1 MISVSIWRKT
11 LVRLG
16 ACEDGLALFDAIAA
30 QQPDGRRDRICIAR
44 WTPLHG
50 VWAWMTCAGF
60 ARWAEQHGI
69 VPSADLRG
77 ADLSDA
83 DLRYADLTDA
93 NLRDADLSG
102 ADLSDAN
109 LRGADLRYANLSDA
123 DLRGADL
130 TGADL
135 SRADLTD
142 AYRGPSQP
150 IPGWRTLA
158 SGYMERDCGV
168 EWADWLKE
176 TP

>member
-1 MISVSIWRKT
+1 MISVSIRRKT

-83 DLRYADLTDA
+83 PKIPEIHKAVYDA
-93 NLRDADLSG
+93 ASKPGALSMSSWHCGTAHCRAGWVITLAGDAG
-102 ADLSDAN
+102 
-109 LRGADLRYANLSDA
+109 REMETRM
-123 DLRGADL
+123 
-130 TGADL
+130 
-135 SRADLTD
+135 
-142 AYRGPSQP
+142 GPSAAAALIYIASDP
-150 IPGWRTLA
+150 SLERVPDFMATDEKALA
-158 SGYMERDCGV
+158 DMKRLAES
-168 EWADWLKE
+168 